1 MILKNISILN
11 YKNIADAK
19 LELSPKINCFI
30 GSNGEGKTNVLDA
43 VHYMSFCRST
53 TTNIDSS
60 VIRHNT
66 DFFMINAEYVTDAG
80 AREELYAGMKRGT
93 KKQFKRNKKAYK
105 KLAEHIGLV
114 PLIMVSPDDTVLI
127 HGGSEERRRFLD
139 MVISQFDSSYLN
151 SLIAYN
157 KALQQRNVLLKQ
169 DPEPDATLMEL
180 WEMEMAKYG
189 EIIYQK
195 REDFI
200 KNFTPVFQSIYSK
213 ISGDHENVTLRYV
226 SHCQRGPLLETIQ
239 KSRQKDRILGYSLH
253 GIHRDDLAIIL

>member
-60 VIRHNT
+60 VIRHDT
-66 DFFMINAEYVTDAG
+66 DFFMINAEYVTDSG

-105 KLAEHIGLV
+105 KLALKHH
-114 PLIMVSPDDTVLI
+114 PDRVATLGEDVKKA
-127 HGGSEERRRFLD
+127 SEEKFKSI
-139 MVISQFDSSYLN
+139 VA
-151 SLIAYN
+151 AYE
-157 KALQQRNVLLKQ
+157 KIKKERN
-169 DPEPDATLMEL
+169 
-180 WEMEMAKYG
+180 
-189 EIIYQK
+189 I
-195 REDFI
+195 
-200 KNFTPVFQSIYSK
+200 N
-213 ISGDHENVTLRYV
+213 
-226 SHCQRGPLLETIQ
+226 
-239 KSRQKDRILGYSLH
+239 
-253 GIHRDDLAIIL
+253 

>member
-53 TTNIDSS
+53 TTNIDSN
-60 VIRHNT
+60 VIRHDT
-66 DFFMINAEYVTDAG
+66 DFFMIYAEYITDAG

-105 KLAEHIGLV
+105 KLAEHIGLI

-169 DPEPDATLMEL
+169 DPEPDS
-180 WEMEMAKYG
+180 
-189 EIIYQK
+189 II
-195 REDFI
+195 
-200 KNFTPVFQSIYSK
+200 
-213 ISGDHENVTLRYV
+213 
-226 SHCQRGPLLETIQ
+226 
-239 KSRQKDRILGYSLH
+239 
-253 GIHRDDLAIIL
+253 